1 MTREET
7 KTILATL
14 ATTYPKNLMPEIT
27 DLTVNVWF
35 QLLQDIPY
43 PIVQAATA
51 AWLASNRYPPT
62 IADIRETALVKS
74 LESAIDTAEEA
85 WGKVQ
90 IAVRRYGWTE
100 EERAKAALGDLIWK
114 TVGSFGWK
122 YWCQMPIDE
131 ESTYFAQFRNAY
143 NVAKKRT
150 SEMVQIP
157 AQIREKLSWMD
168 HGENKPMIEAK
179 PQLRLPQP
187 DDSPLTE
194 EQLAFKR
201 MILGE
206 DFG

>member
-7 KTILATL
+7 KTILATM

-43 PIVQAATA
+43 QKVQAATA

-62 IADIRETALVKS
+62 IADIREMVLVKS
-74 LESAIDTAEEA
+74 LESSMDTAEEA

-100 EERAKAALGDLIWK
+100 EERAKEALGEMIWK

-122 YWCQMPIDE
+122 YWCQMPIED
-131 ESTYFAQFRNAY
+131 ESTYFAQFRNAF
-143 NVAKKRT
+143 NVAKKRGAET
-150 SEMVQIP
+150 VQIP
-157 AQIREKLSWMD
+157 AQIREKLDWIGQ
-168 HGENKPMIEAK
+168 GEKQPLLEAR
-179 PQLRLPQP
+179 PQIQAPEP

-206 DFG
+206 DVG